1 VVLLPIRIWEW
12 VVDKGGD
19 HASTGVCGDRGR
31 AMTAL
36 SLTLIAAS
44 GPASGRV
51 VPLRLVNDASGFSY
65 ERLAPSF
72 RADCEGGVIT
82 WH

>member
-1 VVLLPIRIWEW
+1 VSSNRLWEW
-12 VVDKGGD
+12 VVDQGGD

-36 SLTLIAAS
+36 SLTLIADS
-44 GPASGRV
+44 GAASGRV
-51 VPLRLVNDASGFSY
+51 VPVRLVNDESGFSY
-65 ERLAPSF
+65 ERLAPTF
-72 RADCEGGVIT
+72 RADCVEGVIT